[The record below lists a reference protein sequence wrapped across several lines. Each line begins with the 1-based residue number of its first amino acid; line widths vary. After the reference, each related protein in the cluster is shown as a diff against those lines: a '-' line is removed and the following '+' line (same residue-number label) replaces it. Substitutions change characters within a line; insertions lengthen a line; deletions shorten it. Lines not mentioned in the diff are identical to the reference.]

1 MARILV
7 IDDDS
12 LVRATVRAILESAR
26 HAVTSAADGDLG
38 LNQCIREPFDLVLCD
53 IFMPNKDGIETIRH
67 LRRSCPTLPIIAM
80 SGGPT
85 IASLAGQMDLLAV
98 AQDLGATKTI
108 AKPFTRQR
116 LLTLV
121 DECLNQPSSRDPL
134 PED

>member
-38 LNQCIREPFDLVLCD
+38 VNQCIREPFDLVLCD

-67 LRRSCPTLPIIAM
+67 LRRSCPALPIIAM

-85 IASLAGQMDLLAV
+85 VASLAGQMDILAV

-121 DECLNQPSSRDPL
+121 DECLNRATGQDTS
-134 PED
+134 PEH

>member
-1 MARILV
+1 MARVLV

-26 HAVTSAADGDLG
+26 YAVTSAADGDLG

-53 IFMPNKDGIETIRH
+53 IFMPNKDGIETIRQ
-67 LRRSCPTLPIIAM
+67 LRRSCPALPIIAM

-85 IASLAGQMDLLAV
+85 VASLADQMDILAV

-121 DECLNQPSSRDPL
+121 DECLNRPTGRDPS
-134 PED
+134 PQH

>member
-1 MARILV
+1 MARVLV

-12 LVRATVRAILESAR
+12 LVRATVRAVLESAQ

-53 IFMPNKDGIETIRH
+53 IFMPNKDGIETIRQ
-67 LRRSCPTLPIIAM
+67 LRRSCPALPIIAM

-85 IASLAGQMDLLAV
+85 VASLAGQMDLLTV

-121 DECLNQPSSRDPL
+121 DECLNRPTGQDPSPQH
-134 PED
+134 